1 MTEAP
6 DVYPEFPDD
15 DAAESDDQGVEG
27 RVSDDAEAEQVRTG
41 DARVDAVL
49 ASLDGLDER
58 PVSEHAVVFEQA
70 HEQLRAA
77 LEPDRESA

>member
-1 MTEAP
+1 M
-6 DVYPEFPDD
+6 F
-15 DAAESDDQGVEG
+15 
-27 RVSDDAEAEQVRTG
+27 
-41 DARVDAVL
+41 ARDYSAQLPTLIHHRIQML
-49 ASLDGLDER
+49 ASLDGLDDR

>member
-15 DAAESDDQGVEG
+15 DAVESDDQGVEG
-27 RVSDDAEAEQVRTG
+27 RVRGDAEAEQVRTG
-41 DARVDAVL
+41 DARVDGVL
-49 ASLDGLDER
+49 ASLDGLDDR
-58 PVSEHAVVFEQA
+58 PVSEHAAVFEQA

>member
-15 DAAESDDQGVEG
+15 DAPESDDQGVEG
-27 RVSDDAEAEQVRTG
+27 RVRIEADAEQVRTG
-41 DARVDAVL
+41 DERVDAVL
-49 ASLDGLDER
+49 ASLDGLADR

-70 HEQLRAA
+70 HEQLLAA
-77 LEPDRESA
+77 LEPGRESA

>member
-15 DAAESDDQGVEG
+15 DAVESDDQGVEG
-27 RVSDDAEAEQVRTG
+27 RLRGEAEAEQVRTG
-41 DARVDAVL
+41 DTRVDAVL
-49 ASLDGLDER
+49 ASLDGLDDR
-58 PVSEHAVVFEQA
+58 PVSEHAAVFEQA